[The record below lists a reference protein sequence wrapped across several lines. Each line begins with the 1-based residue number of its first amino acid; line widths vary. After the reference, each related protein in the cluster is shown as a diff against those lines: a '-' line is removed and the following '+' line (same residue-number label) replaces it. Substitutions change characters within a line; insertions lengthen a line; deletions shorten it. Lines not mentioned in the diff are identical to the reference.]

1 MAEALGDQA
10 DYDRSCKGEADL
22 TDVLIAGVVLATVL
36 REPGPRTV
44 AMEGISSF
52 QRLGLTA
59 QDCAAI
65 LQHAE
70 HQLGSLH
77 AALGC

>member
-1 MAEALGDQA
+1 LVV
-10 DYDRSCKGEADL
+10 SN
-22 TDVLIAGVVLATVL
+22 VLAVVL

-44 AMEGISSF
+44 DMSGIKSF
-52 QRLGLTA
+52 ARIGLTS
-59 QDCAAI
+59 QECAAI
-65 LQHAE
+65 LRHAE